1 METGSSRQRS
11 SGRSVKKERG
21 GRSRSRSS
29 SCDSD
34 APSTK
39 KRKKSSTKHKKV
51 RSGSES
57 RSSSRKKKNAS
68 ERHKTK
74 KRESMSKFSDEKKSR
89 RSPSGSDDSES
100 DDSGSSGVSSNDSE
114 EEKRL
119 KRKRKRRAEKD
130 AKKKK
135 KKSGKSAET
144 GLKQVVTAQHSTP
157 LAANGWTTADVKGT
171 EGKQQRGPM
180 TKESGKDNKV
190 CVEEFTI
197 LILGHRLVK
206 GDDEII
212 EEIVSKE
219 RQKAI
224 NKQATVG
231 DGTSLS
237 NKGLRKTLYNNVL

>member
-21 GRSRSRSS
+21 DRSRSRSS

-89 RSPSGSDDSES
+89 RSPSSSDDSES
-100 DDSGSSGVSSNDSE
+100 DDSGSSGVGSTDSE

-144 GLKQVVTAQHSTP
+144 GLKQVVTASASTP
-157 LAANGWTTADVKGT
+157 IGSKTVGPTADVKGT

-180 TKESGKDNKV
+180 TKEEWERQQSIVRRVYDPDTGR
-190 CVEEFTI
+190 
-197 LILGHRLVK
+197 HRLVK
-206 GDDEII
+206 GDGEII

-224 NKQATVG
+224 NNGSKQPLEMERH
-231 DGTSLS
+231 SQQ
-237 NKGLRKTLYNNVL
+237 GLRKLL